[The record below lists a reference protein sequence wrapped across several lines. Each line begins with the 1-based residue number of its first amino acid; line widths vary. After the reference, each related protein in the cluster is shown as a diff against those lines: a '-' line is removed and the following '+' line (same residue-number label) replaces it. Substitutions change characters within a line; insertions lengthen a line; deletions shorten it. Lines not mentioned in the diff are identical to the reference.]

1 MGIAAIIFVVLIVL
15 LLVGMPIAF
24 AIGGAVVTTIL
35 CWDKVNLVMNFQQM
49 YQGVDSFGLIALPM
63 FIWAG
68 NLMNE
73 GGIIS
78 DLLRLCRVLCGRIRG
93 CVAHANI
100 VGSMFFAGIS
110 GSATADTAAIGGM
123 LIPAMVEDGY
133 DADFSAAVTASSS
146 VIGPIIPPSI
156 GMVLYGSTMGLS
168 VSALFIGGALP
179 GILLGV
185 SLMIVAAY
193 YSKKRNYPKNTEK
206 YTPKQIGMSIVKSLP
221 SVILMAIILGGILG
235 GVLTPTE
242 ASSIAVLY
250 ALFIGLFYYRTL
262 TPKKI
267 LITLIEAMVTA
278 GAVLAIVSISTPL
291 GRMIA
296 LAQIPKLL
304 GDAIVSLTNSKY
316 IFLLLFNLFMLFM
329 GMVMESNANLLIF
342 APIFAPI
349 AMSFGVNPIHFGVI
363 FILNVIIGLATPPF
377 GVCMF
382 MAADIAKISVEKT
395 AKAILPFCAM
405 ELVVLLLVTYIEPI
419 ATFLP
424 RLCGLMS

>member
-1 MGIAAIIFVVLIVL
+1 MAIAAIIFGVLIVL
-15 LLVGMPIAF
+15 LLIGMPIAF
-24 AIGGAVVTTIL
+24 AIGGAVVTTVL

-168 VSALFIGGALP
+168 VSALFIGGAVP
-179 GILLGV
+179 GILLGL
-185 SLMIVAAY
+185 SLMVVAAY

-206 YTPKQIGMSIVKSLP
+206 YTPKQIGVSIAKSFP
-221 SVILMAIILGGILG
+221 SVVLMVIILGGILG
-235 GVLTPTE
+235 GILTPTE

-250 ALFIGLFYYRTL
+250 ALIIGLLYYRTL
-262 TPKKI
+262 TLKKI

-304 GDAIVSLTNSKY
+304 GGAIVSLTSSKY
-316 IFLLLFNLFMLFM
+316 VFLLLFNLFMLFM

-349 AMSFGVNPIHFGVI
+349 AISFGVNPIHFGVI
-363 FILNVIIGLATPPF
+363 FVLNVIIGLATPPF

-382 MAADIAKISVEKT
+382 MAADIAKISVERT
-395 AKAILPFCAM
+395 AKAILPFC
-405 ELVVLLLVTYIEPI
+405 LVEIAVLLLVTYIEPI

-424 RLCGLMS
+424 RLCGLM